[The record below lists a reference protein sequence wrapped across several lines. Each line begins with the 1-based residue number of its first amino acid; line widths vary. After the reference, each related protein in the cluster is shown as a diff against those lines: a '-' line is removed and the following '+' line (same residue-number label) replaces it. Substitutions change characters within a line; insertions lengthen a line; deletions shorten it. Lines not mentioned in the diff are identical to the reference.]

1 MRDNNNKGYH
11 KLIVW
16 RKSYD
21 SVLLIYKLTDSL
33 PKSEEYSLKSQT
45 RRAAI
50 SVVLNI
56 VEGNRRDSLKEYI
69 HFLNIAQGSLVE
81 VEACLELAL
90 GLKFV
95 DSGKYEIA
103 QQSIDEVGRLL
114 TSFVKATKAK
124 L

>member
-1 MRDNNNKGYH
+1 MKDKRDKGYH

-16 RKSYD
+16 QRSYNLT
-21 SVLLIYKLTDSL
+21 LLIYRLTESF
-33 PKSEEYSLKSQT
+33 PKSEEYSLKSQI

-50 SVVLNI
+50 SIVLNI
-56 VEGNRRDSLKEYI
+56 VEGNRRESLKEYL

-90 GLKFV
+90 GLKFI
-95 DSGKYEIA
+95 SKTKYEETEEY
-103 QQSIDEVGRLL
+103 IDEVGRLL
-114 TSFVKATKAK
+114 TSFIKATKTK